1 MHVRYHRAWDG
12 SIDHRVTRTR
22 NGRASGAVGRDLAAP
37 VRKRIVLTIDM
48 PQIGPTR
55 IAWIVVVSM
64 ALAAGVLR
72 AEEAIRW
79 QVLEPG
85 LEYAEVASPI
95 PAAEGDSQIRIAR
108 IDPSRFSVVL
118 LNASATPEGT
128 RRTVRE
134 WAEQQHL
141 AAAINAGLYQ
151 GDYRTSTS
159 LMRSRDHVNNP
170 RLSRHNAVLLFDRR
184 EPALPPVQLVD
195 RTCRDLGGVVDRY
208 AGAVQGIRM
217 ISCKRANVW
226 TQQDKQ
232 WSNAAVGVDEAG
244 RMLFIHMRAPL
255 STHDF
260 AEALLALPIALRE
273 TMYVEGGPEA
283 QLFVDAGG
291 RQFEALGSHGSSGFA
306 GLAGSFALPIP
317 NVLGVRRIQ

>member
-1 MHVRYHRAWDG
+1 MAAAILMHVC
-12 SIDHRVTRTR
+12 
-22 NGRASGAVGRDLAAP
+22 LAAAP
-37 VRKRIVLTIDM
+37 
-48 PQIGPTR
+48 
-55 IAWIVVVSM
+55 
-64 ALAAGVLR
+64 LR
-72 AEEAIRW
+72 ADETVRW

-95 PAAEGDSQIRIAR
+95 RSEDGDSQIRIAR
-108 IDPSRFSVVL
+108 IDPTRFSVEL
-118 LNASATPEGT
+118 FNASATPDGT

-134 WAEQQHL
+134 WAEQRHL

-151 GDYRTSTS
+151 DDYRTSTS
-159 LMRSRDHVNNP
+159 LMRSREHVNNP

-184 EPALPPVQLVD
+184 EAALPPVQLID
-195 RTCRDLGGVVDRY
+195 RTCRDLGSVVDRY

-244 RMLFIHMRAPL
+244 RLLFIHMRAPL

-260 AEALLALPIALRE
+260 AEALLALPIGLRE

-283 QLFVDAGG
+283 QLFVRGGG
-291 RQFEALGSHGSSGFA
+291 REIEALGSHGSSGFA
-306 GLAGSFALPIP
+306 ALAGSFALPVP
-317 NVLGVRRIQ
+317 NVLGVRRTQ

>member
-1 MHVRYHRAWDG
+1 
-12 SIDHRVTRTR
+12 
-22 NGRASGAVGRDLAAP
+22 
-37 VRKRIVLTIDM
+37 M

-55 IAWIVVVSM
+55 VAWIVLMS
-64 ALAAGVLR
+64 ASLAAAGLR
-72 AEEAIRW
+72 ADEAVRW

-95 PAAEGDSQIRIAR
+95 PSAEGDSQIRMAR
-108 IDPSRFSVVL
+108 IDPSRFTIEL
-118 LNASATPEGT
+118 FNASATPQGA

-134 WAEQQHL
+134 WAEQAHL

-159 LMRSRDHVNNP
+159 LMRSRQHVNNP

-195 RTCRDLGGVVDRY
+195 RTCRDLEGVVDRY

-217 ISCKRANVW
+217 ISCTRANVW

-244 RMLFIHMRAPL
+244 RLLFIHMRAPL

-260 AEALLALPIALRE
+260 AEALLRLPIAVRE

-283 QLFVDAGG
+283 QLFVHAGG
-291 RQFEALGSHGSSGFA
+291 REIEALGSHGSSGFA
-306 GLAGSFALPIP
+306 GLAGSFALPVP